1 MEEEN
6 QVTPPQEVLDRLYEN
21 RNNPSV
27 LLAFD
32 HHFGQGAASQYLDG
46 LATQAPQGEDLVIPQ
61 PAIDLLNQNRDDP
74 AFAVAFNRRYGAGM
88 ADRVLNPP
96 QEEVPTEGRG
106 ESTFFDVAIRAPAA
120 GLEDAVSG
128 IGRFGDY
135 VGDSIFGPTGR
146 FVWGDGNGVRWV
158 SADEFAQMEQDG
170 LINPE
175 GIDYIGDAETT
186 GGRIIQ
192 GVTSFAVPYVGAA
205 GGLAKVTQGASII
218 RGLIAGAVVD
228 GVVMNPDDPNLTAAL
243 EMMGADMGLVGE
255 LLATDPNDPEWMNRA
270 RNIAE
275 GGVLGIALEGIFH
288 GLRAAA
294 GMRGGAAG
302 AAEGA
307 LRDAETT
314 VQALDGEIGAAG
326 RAVAEDASESVN
338 VGARVF
344 SETPDAP
351 PPASASG
358 EVAADAATAAPQGTP
373 RGATPFRMTPEQVE
387 QVRYYSR
394 LAADNPEA
402 AARSTGLSFRSVDT
416 LNDYDDVLAE
426 ISATARVM
434 GEEFDRIKGGGSQSW
449 EVVQAQAGRATRTM
463 AEMLGED
470 ADTLIARFSTANVPH
485 SQLAGELLARE
496 KFLLNLEQE
505 IKGLAE
511 MINTGR
517 VQGYETLDEAILAFN
532 ARREIAANLLAN
544 NNALRSN
551 VARALNAM
559 KISRTGD
566 KNLRNLITQNLSITD
581 ARAVARA
588 VAESD
593 KPMQTVMGLGSRL
606 QRIMDRVNH
615 YRINA
620 LLSGVGT
627 QEVNA
632 VGTAIN
638 SVMIPM
644 QQILGGEAKHGV
656 RTLAH
661 MLASSRES
669 LRLATR
675 SFKEDSAI
683 LDALS
688 TKLDFEQELA
698 KGSKNWADTIISS
711 PSRLLLT
718 MDEFFKQATYRGRIT
733 ADALGEADRMGL
745 RGQERDDFIQT
756 YLRDSFGPNGEAI
769 RGEALLQSQRSTF
782 TEPLESGSFA
792 QKFQSMGRG
801 KGAGAAAFRFV
812 FPFIRTPVN
821 ILSQSLQNMPAL
833 QFLSS
838 RFREDLAA
846 GGIRAAQARGK
857 MVTGTALLVPLYF
870 LAGRGD
876 LTGSGPSDPR
886 VRAEWINAGNRPYS
900 IRFRNEDGTVSYFN
914 YQRYE
919 PIANVISVV
928 ADFNEIM
935 SDPYNEREAS
945 KLPLGAA
952 LMLAFAENTVNK
964 TFTQGL
970 SNFIDILQGDPMSS
984 EAAMYNTIGS
994 FVPNI
999 LNQTNGDEHF
1009 REVRSMADA
1018 LMSRTGLYND
1028 VDPRRN
1034 VLGEVLI
1041 RPVPKYDPLGL
1052 TTLGDSAPVDPVN
1065 AELSRISIAD
1075 GSAFQMPTSRYYLD
1089 GEMVDLRDMPYQG
1102 GPQSM
1107 YDRLQELT
1115 STVEINGRT
1124 LREQLA
1130 ETITNQDYLM
1140 APDGG
1145 RGLSSG
1151 DTKGSIISQV
1161 ITAYRDAAK
1170 AEFPE
1175 FQEFYE
1181 RHRISQQ
1188 QALRDQ
1194 FEGNL
1199 EAFRGTSIER
1209 FNSFYEAFQ

>member
-21 RNNPSV
+21 RNNPDV

-205 GGLAKVTQGASII
+205 GGLAKVTQGASIV

-275 GGVLGIALEGIFH
+275 GGVLGLALEGIFH

-307 LRDAETT
+307 LRDAETA

-351 PPASASG
+351 PPASATG
-358 EVAADAATAAPQGTP
+358 EVASDAATAAPQATP

-544 NNALRSN
+544 NDALRSN

-566 KNLRNLITQNLSITD
+566 QGLRNLIRQNLSITD
-581 ARAVARA
+581 AQAVARA

-627 QEVNA
+627 QQVNFG
-632 VGTAIN
+632 GTGMNFFAIP
-638 SVMIPM
+638 I
-644 QQILGGEAKHGV
+644 QQILGGEVKHGV
-656 RTLAH
+656 RTLRYQ
-661 MLASSRES
+661 LAASREA
-669 LRLATR
+669 LQLATR

-688 TKLDFEQELA
+688 TKLDFEQELT

-718 MDEFFKQATYRGRIT
+718 MDEFFKQASYRGRIT

-756 YLRDSFGPNGEAI
+756 YLRDSFGPNGEAL
-769 RGEALLQSQRSTF
+769 RSEALLQAQRVTF
-782 TEPLESGSFA
+782 TEPLDAGSLA
-792 QKFQSMGRG
+792 ASFQAAGRG
-801 KGAGAAAFRFV
+801 KGFGKAAFRFF

-857 MVTGTALLVPLYF
+857 IITGSAMLVPLYF

-876 LTGSGPSDPR
+876 LTGSGPSDYR

-919 PIANVISVV
+919 PIANVLSVV

-935 SDPYNEREAS
+935 RDTYNERESSNLHIA
-945 KLPLGAA
+945 AA
-952 LMLAFAENTVNK
+952 LTLAFAENTVNK
-964 TFTQGL
+964 TFTQGM
-970 SNFIDILQGDPMSS
+970 SNLIDMMQGDQQMG
-984 EAAMYNTIGS
+984 EAAWNSTIGS

-1009 REVRSMADA
+1009 REVRTMVDA
-1018 LMSRTGLYND
+1018 ILSRTGLYND

>member
-1 MEEEN
+1 
-6 QVTPPQEVLDRLYEN
+6 
-21 RNNPSV
+21 
-27 LLAFD
+27 
-32 HHFGQGAASQYLDG
+32 
-46 LATQAPQGEDLVIPQ
+46 
-61 PAIDLLNQNRDDP
+61 
-74 AFAVAFNRRYGAGM
+74 
-88 ADRVLNPP
+88 
-96 QEEVPTEGRG
+96 
-106 ESTFFDVAIRAPAA
+106 
-120 GLEDAVSG
+120 
-128 IGRFGDY
+128 
-135 VGDSIFGPTGR
+135 
-146 FVWGDGNGVRWV
+146 
-158 SADEFAQMEQDG
+158 
-170 LINPE
+170 
-175 GIDYIGDAETT
+175 
-186 GGRIIQ
+186 
-192 GVTSFAVPYVGAA
+192 
-205 GGLAKVTQGASII
+205 
-218 RGLIAGAVVD
+218 
-228 GVVMNPDDPNLTAAL
+228 
-243 EMMGADMGLVGE
+243 
-255 LLATDPNDPEWMNRA
+255 
-270 RNIAE
+270 
-275 GGVLGIALEGIFH
+275 
-288 GLRAAA
+288 
-294 GMRGGAAG
+294 
-302 AAEGA
+302 
-307 LRDAETT
+307 
-314 VQALDGEIGAAG
+314 
-326 RAVAEDASESVN
+326 
-338 VGARVF
+338 
-344 SETPDAP
+344 
-351 PPASASG
+351 
-358 EVAADAATAAPQGTP
+358 
-373 RGATPFRMTPEQVE
+373 MTPEQIE
-387 QVRYYSR
+387 QVRYYTR
-394 LAADNPEA
+394 LAADDPEA

-434 GEEFDRIKGGGSQSW
+434 SEEFENIRGAGSQSW
-449 EVVQAQAGRATRTM
+449 GVVQAQAGRATRTM

-470 ADTLIARFSTANVPH
+470 PDTLIARFSTANVPH
-485 SQLAGELLARE
+485 SQLAGEILARE
-496 KFLLNLEQE
+496 KFLLNLEME
-505 IKGLAE
+505 IKGLAD

-517 VQGYETLDEAILAFN
+517 VQGYQTIDEAILAFN

-559 KISRTGD
+559 KISRSGD

-588 VAESD
+588 VSESNS
-593 KPMQTVMGLGSRL
+593 PMQTVMGLGSRL
-606 QRIMDRVNH
+606 QRIMDRINH

-627 QEVNA
+627 QQVNA
-632 VGTAIN
+632 VGTAVN

-644 QQILGGEAKHGV
+644 QQILGGEAKHGI
-656 RTLAH
+656 RTLRYQ
-661 MLASSRES
+661 LAASREA
-669 LRLATR
+669 LQLATR
-675 SFKEDSAI
+675 SFKEDSAV

-698 KGSKNWADTIISS
+698 KGSKGWADTIISS

-745 RGQERDDFIQT
+745 TGAQRDEFVQRYI
-756 YLRDSFGPNGEAI
+756 RESFGANGEAI
-769 RGEALLQSQRSTF
+769 RGDALLQAQRSTF
-782 TEPLESGSFA
+782 TEPLEAGSFA
-792 QKFQSMGRG
+792 ASFQSAGRG
-801 KGAGAAAFRFV
+801 KGFGKAAFRFF

-857 MVTGTALLVPLYF
+857 IVTGTAMLVPLYF

-876 LTGSGPSDPR
+876 LTGSGPSDYR

-919 PIANVISVV
+919 PIANVLSVV

-935 SDPYNEREAS
+935 RDTYNERESS
-945 KLPLGAA
+945 KLWIGAA
-952 LMLAFAENTVNK
+952 LVLAFAENTVNK
-964 TFTQGL
+964 TFTQGM
-970 SNFIDILQGDPMSS
+970 SNLIDMMQGDQQMS
-984 EAAMYNTIGS
+984 EAAFNSTIGS

-999 LNQTNGDEHF
+999 LNQTNGDEYF
-1009 REVRSMADA
+1009 REVRTPMDA
-1018 LMSRTGLYND
+1018 ILSRTGLYND
-1028 VDPRRN
+1028 VDPNRN
-1034 VLGEVLI
+1034 VLGEVIL
-1041 RPVPKYDPLGL
+1041 RPVPKWDQLGL
-1052 TTLGDSAPVDPVN
+1052 TTLGEGSPVDPVN

-1089 GEMVDLRDMPYQG
+1089 GEMVDLKDMPYQD

-1107 YDRLQELT
+1107 YDRLMELT

-1130 ETITNQDYLM
+1130 ETITNRNYLM

-1181 RHRISQQ
+1181 RHRVSQQ

-1194 FEGNL
+1194 FQGNL
-1199 EAFRGTSIER
+1199 EAFRGSSLER

>member
-21 RNNPSV
+21 RNDPNV

-46 LATQAPQGEDLVIPQ
+46 VATQAPQGEDLVIPQ

-96 QEEVPTEGRG
+96 QEEVPTDEGRG
-106 ESTFFDVAIRAPAA
+106 ESVFFDVAIRAPVA
-120 GLEDAVSG
+120 GLEDVVSG
-128 IGRFGDY
+128 IGRFGDF
-135 VGDSIFGPTGR
+135 VGDSVFGPTGR
-146 FVWGDGNGVRWV
+146 FVWGDGGGVRWV
-158 SADEFAQMEQDG
+158 NAEEFAQMEQNG
-170 LINPE
+170 QINPE

-186 GGRIIQ
+186 GGRVVQ
-192 GVTSFAVPYVGAA
+192 GVTSFAVPYLGIVGGTQKA
-205 GGLAKVTQGASII
+205 LQGANII

-243 EMMGADMGLVGE
+243 EMMGADMGLVSD

-294 GMRGGAAG
+294 GTRSGVAG
-302 AAEGA
+302 AADA
-307 LRDAETT
+307 PLRDADA
-314 VQALDGEIGAAG
+314 VSNALGEELGNAA
-326 RAVAEDASESVN
+326 RAVADDATESVN
-338 VGARVF
+338 VGNRLFDEVAPDGQL
-344 SETPDAP
+344 SLPLDTPAGMP
-351 PPASASG
+351 RP
-358 EVAADAATAAPQGTP
+358 EVAAAAPRVG
-373 RGATPFRMTPEQVE
+373 FRMTPQQIEQI
-387 QVRYYSR
+387 RYYTR
-394 LAADNPEA
+394 LAAGNPED
-402 AARSTGLSFRSVDT
+402 AARSTGISFRSVDT

-426 ISATARVM
+426 ISAVSKVM
-434 GEEFDRIKGGGSQSW
+434 GEEFDKIKGGD
-449 EVVQAQAGRATRTM
+449 VQRWSSVRAQAGRATRTM
-463 AEMLGED
+463 AEMLGENT
-470 ADTLIARFSTANVPH
+470 DTFLARFQNINVPH
-485 SQLAGELLARE
+485 HQLAGELLARE
-496 KFLLNLEQE
+496 KFLLNLEME
-505 IKGLAE
+505 IKGLAD

-517 VQGYETLDEAILAFN
+517 VQGYQTLDEAILAFN

-544 NNALRSN
+544 NNAMRSN

-566 KNLRNLITQNLSITD
+566 KNLRNLISNNLSITD

-606 QRIMDRVNH
+606 QRVMDRVNH

-627 QEVNA
+627 QQVNA

-644 QQILGGEAKHGV
+644 QQILGGEAKHGI
-656 RTLAH
+656 RTLAYQ
-661 MLASSRES
+661 LASSREA

-675 SFKEDSAI
+675 SFREDSAI

-711 PSRLLLT
+711 PSRFLLT

-745 RGQERDDFIQT
+745 TGQKRDDFIQT
-756 YLRDSFGPNGEAI
+756 YLRESFGPNGEAI
-769 RGEALLQSQRSTF
+769 RGDALLQAQRSTF
-782 TEPLESGSFA
+782 TEPLESGSFG

-801 KGAGAAAFRFV
+801 KGMGAAAFRFV

-838 RFREDLAA
+838 RFRDDLAA

-935 SDPYNEREAS
+935 RDPYNEREAS

-984 EAAMYNTIGS
+984 EAAVYSTIGS

-1052 TTLGDSAPVDPVN
+1052 TTLGESVPVDPVN
-1065 AELSRISIAD
+1065 AELSRISIVD

-1107 YDRLQELT
+1107 YDRLMELT

-1124 LREQLA
+1124 LREQIA
-1130 ETITNQDYLM
+1130 NTITNRDYLL

-1145 RGLSSG
+1145 RGLSTG
-1151 DTKGSIISQV
+1151 DTKGSILSKV

-1181 RHRISQQ
+1181 RHRVSQI
-1188 QALRDQ
+1188 RDLGGQ
-1194 FEGNL
+1194 FQGNL
-1199 EAFRGTSIER
+1199 EAMRGSSLDR
-1209 FNSFYEAFQ
+1209 FNSFNEAFQ